1 MIQSD
6 VVEFRRELD
15 EFSSRLERRIREF
28 REKGRFSDVDHEFL
42 TRARHRA
49 DQLRT
54 RVAEAEKHGTA
65 WDLFKA
71 ETARD
76 FNALTDDI
84 EALERRF
91 DAENK

>member
-42 TRARHRA
+42 TRAQHRA
-49 DQLRT
+49 DQLR
-54 RVAEAEKHGTA
+54 AQAEKHGTA